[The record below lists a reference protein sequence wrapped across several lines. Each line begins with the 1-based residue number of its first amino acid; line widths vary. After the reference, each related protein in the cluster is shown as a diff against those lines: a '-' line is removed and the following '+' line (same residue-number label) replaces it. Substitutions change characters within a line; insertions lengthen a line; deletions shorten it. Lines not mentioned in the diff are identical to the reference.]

1 MRIELLYARNH
12 PVFFVYIVFFPFL
25 HLLKR
30 EDRFVY
36 YVMCGCLY
44 EKIKF
49 YINHLINTLVPPKVL
64 AFADPPGWNI
74 DHWDTK
80 SDGCST
86 HIKMYKPVYWKLAP
100 PFSHSFIHSFSHSF
114 IHSFTHQTTQAKE
127 KPEETY
133 LEENSMKRMHF
144 VQVIQTIQSK
154 YSHTLI
160 HVHRML
166 RGRNLDEIDNS
177 RKCFMSFLHRSGSP

>member
-100 PFSHSFIHSFSHSF
+100 PFSHSFIHSFIYSSDHPSERETWRDLPRGKFYETNALRAGDSNHS
-114 IHSFTHQTTQAKE
+114 IKVFTYTHPRPLNVA
-127 KPEETY
+127 
-133 LEENSMKRMHF
+133 
-144 VQVIQTIQSK
+144 
-154 YSHTLI
+154 
-160 HVHRML
+160 
-166 RGRNLDEIDNS
+166 G
-177 RKCFMSFLHRSGSP
+177 